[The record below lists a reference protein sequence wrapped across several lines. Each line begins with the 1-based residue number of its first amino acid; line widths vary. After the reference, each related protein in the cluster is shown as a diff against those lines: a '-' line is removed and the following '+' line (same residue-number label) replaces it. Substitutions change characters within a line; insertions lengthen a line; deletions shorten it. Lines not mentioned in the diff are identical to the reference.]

1 MAFNAF
7 AYSYSPIT
15 TFTINEKA
23 HYEETFEFDGFVIR
37 DEEPIQNKTNGTEI
51 PLVRDGER
59 VAKGD
64 SIAVVCK
71 NEEDASAYK
80 QLQNAKAELERYK
93 NLNNTNGMQDL
104 DAEKLNSE
112 ISDAY
117 MSLMDCTTS
126 GNFDGLD
133 DAINL
138 FNEKNAIKQ
147 ILADGSINVSKQMTA
162 IDKEIKAIESKKIN
176 TSSVSAPDSGYYIN
190 TVDGYENSVDYAS
203 AESLSANQIRE
214 ILKMKPDAKKEASF
228 GKLVSSYRWY
238 IVGIVS
244 KDHSTSFPA
253 EGSVEVNFPDSGIKN
268 VEMQVVSIK
277 NQGDSVAVILSSDLM
292 NETYANMRNERVQI
306 VTRSGEGYKIPAK
319 LVRFDNKNES
329 GIYVL
334 RGKII
339 SFIKAEILY
348 SDGENVIVDSDGAN
362 GSGITL
368 YDEVITKGK
377 DIRDGKVIR

>member
-15 TFTINEKA
+15 TFTINERA
-23 HYEETFEFDGFVIR
+23 QYEETFEFEGFVIR
-37 DEEPIQNKTNGTEI
+37 DEKLIQNPSNGTAI
-51 PLVRDGER
+51 SLVRDGER

-64 SIAVVCK
+64 PIAVVCK
-71 NEEDASAYK
+71 NEDDATAYK
-80 QLQNAKAELERYK
+80 QLENAKAELERFK
-93 NLNNTNGMQDL
+93 NLNNTNGMQEL

-117 MSLMDCTTS
+117 SQLMDCVAA

-133 DAINL
+133 EAINA
-138 FNEKNAIKQ
+138 FNEKSAIKQ
-147 ILADGSINVSKQMTA
+147 ILADGNINVSEQMTA
-162 IDKEIKAIESKKIN
+162 IDKEIKKLASKKIS
-176 TSSVSAPDSGYYIN
+176 TSPVSAPDSGYYIN
-190 TVDGYENSVDYAS
+190 TIDGYEESVPYAGV
-203 AESLSANQIRE
+203 ESLNANQIKE
-214 ILKMKPDAKKEASF
+214 VLELKPEHKKASF

-238 IVGIVS
+238 IVGIVG
-244 KDHSTSFPA
+244 KEHATDFPA
-253 EGSVEVNFPDSGIKN
+253 EGKVKVNFPNSGIKN

-277 NQGDSVAVILSSDLM
+277 NQGDSVAVILSADLM
-292 NETYANMRNERVQI
+292 NEAYANMRNETVQI
-306 VTRSGEGYKIPAK
+306 VTNSGDGFKIPAN
-319 LVRFDNKNES
+319 LVRFNKKNES

-339 SFIKAEILY
+339 SFISADILY
-348 SDGENVIVDSDGAN
+348 SDGESVIVDSNSDG
-362 GSGITL
+362 GGIAL

>member
-7 AYSYSPIT
+7 VYSYSPIT
-15 TFTINEKA
+15 TFTIAERA
-23 HYEETFEFDGFVIR
+23 QYEDTFEFDGFVIR
-37 DEEPIQNKTNGTEI
+37 DEEPVQNKTTGTAV

-64 SIAVVCK
+64 PIAVVCK
-71 NEEDASAYK
+71 SEEDASAYK
-80 QLQNAKAELERYK
+80 QLQNAQAELERYK
-93 NLNNTNGMQDL
+93 NLNNTNGTQDL

-117 MSLMDCTTS
+117 TLLMDCSTS

-133 DAINL
+133 EAVNL
-138 FNEKNAIKQ
+138 FNEKNAIRQ

-162 IDKEIKAIESKKIN
+162 IDKEIKKLQSKKIN
-176 TSSVSAPDSGYYIN
+176 TTSVSAPASGYYIN
-190 TVDGYENSVDYAS
+190 TVDGYEKSVSYENAT
-203 AESLSANQIRE
+203 SLNANQIRE
-214 ILKMKPDAKKEASF
+214 ILKMKPEAKKEGSF

-238 IVGIVS
+238 IVGIVG
-244 KDHSTSFPA
+244 KEHATDFPA
-253 EGSVEVNFPDSGIKN
+253 EGKVNVNFPDSGIKN

-292 NETYANMRNERVQI
+292 NETYANMRNETVQI
-306 VTRSGEGYKIPAK
+306 VTSSGDGFKIPAN
-319 LVRFDNKNES
+319 LVRFNNKNES

-339 SFIKAEILY
+339 SFISADILY
-348 SDGENVIVDSDGAN
+348 SDGESVIVDSESAKGN
-362 GSGITL
+362 GIAL